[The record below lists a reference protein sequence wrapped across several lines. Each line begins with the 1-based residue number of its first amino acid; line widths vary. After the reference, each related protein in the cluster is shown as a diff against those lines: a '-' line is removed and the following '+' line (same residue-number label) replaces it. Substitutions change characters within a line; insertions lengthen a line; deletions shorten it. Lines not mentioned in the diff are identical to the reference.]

1 MAAVD
6 EKLCDERTGTIMA
19 GQARLEGKIDHL
31 TDLLKGKN
39 GEPGLIDKVRD
50 HDRLIKALGGGLLVV
65 IGAVVTQIIRWAF
78 SHWG

>member
-1 MAAVD
+1 MASVD

-50 HDRLIKALGGGLLVV
+50 HDRLIKVLGGGIVLV
-65 IGAVVTQIIRWAF
+65 IGGIVTQVIRWAF
-78 SHWG
+78 GHLG